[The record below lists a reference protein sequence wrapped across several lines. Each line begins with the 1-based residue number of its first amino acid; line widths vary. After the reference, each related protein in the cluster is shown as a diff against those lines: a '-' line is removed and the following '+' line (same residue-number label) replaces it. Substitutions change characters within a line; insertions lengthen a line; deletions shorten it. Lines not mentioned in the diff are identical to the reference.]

1 MSNYSLLDKW
11 RFGALPGLL
20 IHSSIGTIYCWSV
33 ISNAVRDC
41 MGMSCEWAFSLSI
54 FFLGISAAFLG
65 PFVEKNV
72 KKASLISAICLGL
85 GMFVSGLACAL
96 SDPIL
101 FHIGYGVLMG
111 IGVGIGYLSPIK
123 TLMLWFKNN
132 KGFAAGLAISGFGI
146 AKILGGPGFSYFIN
160 HFGVVEMFIFHGIL
174 YFLVMMIAVVFIKKP
189 AGTEEKMPKYSIIGW
204 MKDLWKV
211 MKLKKIWIYWF
222 VFYLNIS
229 AGLAIISNEVTFFK
243 YSGITVF
250 GVGMAV
256 SLCAIFNSFGRL
268 GAAWISDFLRNRGVL
283 FGVIMSIS
291 IICCLVG
298 FTAPVA
304 VSVVVLICN
313 AGYGAMFAIMPSVLH
328 DKYGMS
334 NISKVHGFILSAWAF
349 AGLTGNQLASLA
361 KTLPDSYSPRII
373 IVVAIIL
380 YTLGSYLSTKLWS
393 DKKTNSQIS
402 E

>member
-1 MSNYSLLDKW
+1 
-11 RFGALPGLL
+11 
-20 IHSSIGTIYCWSV
+20 
-33 ISNAVRDC
+33 
-41 MGMSCEWAFSLSI
+41 
-54 FFLGISAAFLG
+54 
-65 PFVEKNV
+65 
-72 KKASLISAICLGL
+72 
-85 GMFVSGLACAL
+85 
-96 SDPIL
+96 
-101 FHIGYGVLMG
+101 
-111 IGVGIGYLSPIK
+111 
-123 TLMLWFKNN
+123 
-132 KGFAAGLAISGFGI
+132 
-146 AKILGGPGFSYFIN
+146 
-160 HFGVVEMFIFHGIL
+160 
-174 YFLVMMIAVVFIKKP
+174 
-189 AGTEEKMPKYSIIGW
+189 
-204 MKDLWKV
+204 
-211 MKLKKIWIYWF
+211 
-222 VFYLNIS
+222 
-229 AGLAIISNEVTFFK
+229 
-243 YSGITVF
+243 
-250 GVGMAV
+250 MAV

>member
-72 KKASLISAICLGL
+72 KKASLISAICFGL